1 LQSPICSLVSA
12 GCARYGRRD
21 GLSAA
26 ELLDEALDE
35 LFANCPRLSRE
46 DIKGIFIGQA
56 FEVFE
61 HKASGAEVTNNYGFL
76 NLPTIRVETASSSGG
91 ASLRLGIL
99 AIMSGMYDLVLCCGT
114 EKMTSVETSDAI
126 EIISM
131 ASNRAFEQWSGANL
145 AALNALAAR
154 EHMRKYGTTMEQL
167 AAVAVKN
174 HENAFDN
181 PKAYLHK
188 RVTVKDVLSSKVVCS
203 PLKLYD
209 CSPMCDG
216 ASAVALC
223 SPEIAGKFSDAP
235 IDIMGSGEASDSDV
249 VFREDLTSFRS
260 TRLSLRNAL
269 AMSGLSIN
277 DMDLIELHDAFTIN
291 EIIAYEDL
299 GLCEAGKGGKFA
311 ESGAA
316 RIDGEIP
323 VNTSGGLKA
332 KGHPIGSSGIGQ
344 VYEVYQQLSGQVSG
358 SRRVKDAQIAMTHS
372 MGGAG
377 VTAFVHVFKN
387 R

>member
-1 LQSPICSLVSA
+1 LKHPLCTLVSA

-21 GLSAA
+21 GVSAA

-35 LFANCPRLSRE
+35 LFSNCPRLSRE
-46 DIKGIFIGQA
+46 DIKGIYIGQA
-56 FEVFE
+56 FEAFE
-61 HKASGAEVTNNYGFL
+61 HKASGAEVTNNYGFR
-76 NLPTIRVETASSSGG
+76 NLPTIRTETASSSGG
-91 ASLRLGIL
+91 ASLRLGVL
-99 AIMSGMYDLVLCCGT
+99 AILSGMYDVVLCCGT
-114 EKMTSVETSDAI
+114 EKMTSVDTSDAV

-145 AALNALAAR
+145 AALNALAAM
-154 EHMRKYGTTMEQL
+154 EHMRRYGTTEEQL

-188 RVTVKDVLSSKVVCS
+188 QVSVKKVLSSKIVCS

-223 SPEIAGKFSDAP
+223 SSDIAEKFTDAP
-235 IDIMGSGEASDSDV
+235 IDIVGSGEASDSDV
-249 VFREDLTSFRS
+249 VFREDITSFRS
-260 TRLSLRNAL
+260 TRLSSRNAL
-269 AMSGLSIN
+269 TMSGLDIN

-299 GLCEAGKGGKFA
+299 GLCKTGEGGRFA
-311 ESGAA
+311 ESGATN
-316 RIDGEIP
+316 IDGVIP

-344 VYEVYQQLSGQVSG
+344 VYEVYQQLSGRVAG
-358 SRRVKDAQIAMTHS
+358 SRRVNNAQIAMAHS